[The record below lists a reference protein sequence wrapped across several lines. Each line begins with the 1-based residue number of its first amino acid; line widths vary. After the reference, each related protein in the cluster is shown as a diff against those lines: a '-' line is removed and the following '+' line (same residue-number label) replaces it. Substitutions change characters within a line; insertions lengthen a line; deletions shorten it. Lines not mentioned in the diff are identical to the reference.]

1 MNAFFVILLFVFIIL
16 LSSNIIEYNNFFPSN
31 FNTSFRNTLLDF
43 NEGFQDGN
51 KHDLAVSGFN
61 GIFKDANGNYKNQ
74 IDSISLRHGSKT
86 CPDTMLT
93 NSMGYLC
100 LTNDEMNLLKTRGGN
115 DI

>member
-1 MNAFFVILLFVFIIL
+1 MNAFFLILLFVFIIL
-16 LSSNIIEYNNFFPSN
+16 LSSNIIEYNNN
-31 FNTSFRNTLLDF
+31 FLTSYNTSFRSTFLNL
-43 NEGFQDGN
+43 NEGFQNDN

-61 GIFKDANGNYKNQ
+61 GIFKDANSNYKNQ

-93 NSMGYLC
+93 NSMGYVC
-100 LTNDEMNLLKTRGGN
+100 LTSDEMNLLKTRGGN

>member
-1 MNAFFVILLFVFIIL
+1 MNAFFLILLFVFIIL
-16 LSSNIIEYNNFFPSN
+16 LSSNIIEYNNNFLTSN
-31 FNTSFRNTLLDF
+31 YNTSFRSTFL
-43 NEGFQDGN
+43 NEGFENDN

-61 GIFKDANGNYKNQ
+61 GIFKDANSNYKNQ

-93 NSMGYLC
+93 NSMGYVC
-100 LTNDEMNLLKTRGGN
+100 LTSDELNLLKTRGGN